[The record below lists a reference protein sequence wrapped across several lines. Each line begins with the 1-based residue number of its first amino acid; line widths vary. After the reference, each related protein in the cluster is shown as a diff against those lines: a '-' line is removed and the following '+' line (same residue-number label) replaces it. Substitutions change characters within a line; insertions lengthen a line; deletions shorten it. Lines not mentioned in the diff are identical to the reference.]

1 MLCAAATE
9 RVGVVLAGG
18 RDSAAEWRWRAGI
31 SLLDQA
37 GRILDRAG
45 LERVI
50 VSGAPD
56 RSDSLDDA
64 RPDQGPLGGIASVLE
79 HHPELS
85 GQTLVVVPTDMPA
98 LDPRALTR
106 LAEIAELHGRGAL
119 FDLGPLPLA
128 LVITPALAQAVRET
142 LSSSGSLE
150 ALVSRLGLPVLASLP
165 GDGLDN
171 VASLEQLE
179 EIRQRLDADR
189 AAASV

>member
-1 MLCAAATE
+1 MPCAAATE

-18 RDSAAEWRWRAGI
+18 RDSTAQWRWRAGI

-37 GRILDRAG
+37 GRILERAG
-45 LERVI
+45 VERVI
-50 VSGAPD
+50 VSGALD
-56 RSDSLDDA
+56 HNDSLDDMQ
-64 RPDQGPLGGIASVLE
+64 PDQGPLGGIASVLGQ
-79 HHPELS
+79 HPELI

-98 LDPRALTR
+98 LNPRALTR

-128 LVITPALAQAVRET
+128 LVVTATLAQSVGEA
-142 LSSSGSLE
+142 LSSSGSLG
-150 ALVSRLGLPVLASLP
+150 ALVSRLGLPVLGSMP
-165 GDGLDN
+165 DDGLDN
-171 VASLEQLE
+171 VTSLAQLE